1 MYYSIGE
8 VANATGIAISTLRYY
23 DREGM
28 FPDMERSNG
37 GIRVFSD
44 TEINTL
50 KVIECLKSSGMSIK
64 SIKEFLAWCGEGDAS
79 LGKRREMFHARLE
92 EVEKQI
98 EALQETK
105 NRLKYKCWY
114 YDTAIAAGSEEVV
127 KNLPVD
133 EIPEDIRNY
142 KI

>member
-28 FPDMERSNG
+28 FPNMERSNG

-44 TEINTL
+44 TEIDTL
-50 KVIECLKSSGMSIK
+50 RVIECLKSSGMSIK
-64 SIKEFLAWCGEGDAS
+64 SIKEFLGWCQEGDIT
-79 LGKRREMFHARLE
+79 LEKRRKMFHIRLD

-105 NRLKYKCWY
+105 NMLKFKCWY
-114 YDTAIAAGSEEVV
+114 YDTAVATGSEETV
-127 KNLPVD
+127 KNIPAD
-133 EIPEDIRNY
+133 EIPEDIRSY